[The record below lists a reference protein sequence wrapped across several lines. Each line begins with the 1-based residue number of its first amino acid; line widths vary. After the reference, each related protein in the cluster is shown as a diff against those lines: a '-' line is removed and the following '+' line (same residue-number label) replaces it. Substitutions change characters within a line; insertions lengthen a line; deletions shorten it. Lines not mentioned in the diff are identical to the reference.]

1 MQLSIEQQRLVEDNL
16 ALVHKVIKD
25 KVRGVGVG
33 IYTYE
38 DLFQF
43 GCVGLCKAAYTDKFQ
58 YAYNRENTHS
68 ESEMRFST
76 YAYRLIWNEICTQLE
91 YSTKVSAESAVDP
104 ETLFL
109 YGAKTQGFDGDDTE
123 HADARISLERIL
135 AKAEKNASTTV
146 AKGIRALRYV
156 VAGYT
161 SAEIARMMGV
171 GSCQNITACI
181 SKARKYLT
189 ADAEFIKLLRTA

>member
-1 MQLSIEQQRLVEDNL
+1 MQLSIEQQRLGEDNL

-25 KVRGVGVG
+25 KVRGVGIG

-58 YAYNRENTHS
+58 YAFNRENAFS
-68 ESEMRFST
+68 EAKIRFST

-91 YSTKVSAESAVDP
+91 YSTKVSAESAVDS
-104 ETLFL
+104 ETLVM
-109 YGAKTQGFDGDDTE
+109 YGVKKQTGHDDAE
-123 HADARISLERIL
+123 KADARISLELIL
-135 AKAEKNASTTV
+135 AEAEKSASTTV
-146 AKGIRALRYV
+146 AKGIRALRYMA
-156 VAGYT
+156 AGYT

-171 GSCQNITACI
+171 GSCHNITACI
-181 SKARKYLT
+181 SKARKYLK
-189 ADAEFIKLLRTA
+189 ADAEFIKLLRPA